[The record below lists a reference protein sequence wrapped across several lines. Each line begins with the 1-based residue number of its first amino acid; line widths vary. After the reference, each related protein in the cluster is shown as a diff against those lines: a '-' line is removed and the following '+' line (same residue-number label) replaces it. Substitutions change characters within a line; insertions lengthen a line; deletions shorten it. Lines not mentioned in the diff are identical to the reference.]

1 VSAGRRGIPSAAKK
15 PVAGMDLVLD
25 SCTRYYIPMNNQERN
40 RSADHLAAA
49 ERAHNRATGGGG
61 LGDIAL
67 YILMR
72 SCNVMMT
79 ERLGNLLAPHGLTSI
94 GYITMMALYS
104 RPENLA
110 NPSELSEVTGETR
123 GNMTRICDELV
134 DKGWMRRVPN
144 GEDRRRIDLSLSES
158 GMALLNRLVPEL
170 RQNADDFYKRSFT
183 KAEKTTL
190 LHLLTKFSEALASE
204 L

>member
-1 VSAGRRGIPSAAKK
+1 
-15 PVAGMDLVLD
+15 
-25 SCTRYYIPMNNQERN
+25 MNHPERN
-40 RSADHLAAA
+40 RSTRNIAVA
-49 ERAHNRATGGGG
+49 ERAHNRASGGGG
-61 LGDIAL
+61 LGDIAI

-72 SCNVMMT
+72 SCNDMMS
-79 ERLGNLLAPHGLTSI
+79 ERLGGLVAPYELTAL

-110 NPSELSEVTGETR
+110 NPSELSEATGETR

-144 GEDRRRIDLSLSES
+144 AEDRRRVDLSLTEA
-158 GMALLNRLVPEL
+158 GMALLNELAPQL
-170 RQNADDFYKRSFT
+170 RQNADDFYRRTFT
-183 KAEKTTL
+183 KAEKASL
-190 LHLLTKFSEALASE
+190 LQLLTQFSEALASE

>member
-1 VSAGRRGIPSAAKK
+1 
-15 PVAGMDLVLD
+15 
-25 SCTRYYIPMNNQERN
+25 MNNQGRN
-40 RSADHLAAA
+40 RSADRMGAA

-61 LGDIAL
+61 LGDIAI
-67 YILMR
+67 YVLMR

-79 ERLGNLLAPHGLTSI
+79 ERLSRLLEPHGVTSL
-94 GYITMMALYS
+94 GYITMMALYG

-110 NPSELSEVTGETR
+110 NPSELSDATGETR

-144 GEDRRRIDLSLSES
+144 AEDRRRVDLSLSDS
-158 GMALLNRLVPEL
+158 GMALLNRVAPQL
-170 RQNADDFYKRSFT
+170 RQNADEFYKRSFSKT
-183 KAEKTTL
+183 EKATL
-190 LHLLTKFSEALASE
+190 QQLLAQFSVALADE

>member
-1 VSAGRRGIPSAAKK
+1 
-15 PVAGMDLVLD
+15 M
-25 SCTRYYIPMNNQERN
+25 
-40 RSADHLAAA
+40 AAA
-49 ERAHNRATGGGG
+49 ERAHARATGGG
-61 LGDIAL
+61 LGDIAI

-79 ERLGNLLAPHGLTSI
+79 ERLNRLVEAHGLSAV
-94 GYITMMALYS
+94 GYITMMSLYS

-110 NPSELSEVTGETR
+110 NPSELCGITGETR

-144 GEDRRRIDLSLSES
+144 PEDRRRVDLSLTAS
-158 GMALLNRLVPEL
+158 GMALLNLVAPQL
-170 RQNADDFYKRSFT
+170 QRNAADFYKRTFD
-183 KAEKTTL
+183 KAEKAAL
-190 LHLLTKFSEALASE
+190 QQLLTQFSEALAGD

>member
-1 VSAGRRGIPSAAKK
+1 
-15 PVAGMDLVLD
+15 
-25 SCTRYYIPMNNQERN
+25 MNNQERN
-40 RSADHLAAA
+40 RSATSIAAA

-61 LGDIAL
+61 LGDIAI

-79 ERLGNLLAPHGLTSI
+79 ERLGRLLEPHGVTSL

-110 NPSELSEVTGETR
+110 NPSELSEATGETR

-134 DKGWMRRVPN
+134 DKGWMKRVPN
-144 GEDRRRIDLSLSES
+144 AEDRRRVDLSLSDS
-158 GMALLNRLVPEL
+158 GMALLNRVAPQL
-170 RQNADDFYKRSFT
+170 RQNAEDFYKRTFNKT
-183 KAEKTTL
+183 EKATL
-190 LHLLTKFSEALASE
+190 LQLLNQFSAALAAD

>member
-1 VSAGRRGIPSAAKK
+1 
-15 PVAGMDLVLD
+15 M
-25 SCTRYYIPMNNQERN
+25 
-40 RSADHLAAA
+40 A
-49 ERAHNRATGGGG
+49 ERAHSRASGGGG
-61 LGDIAL
+61 LGDIAI

-72 SCNVMMT
+72 SCNVMMS
-79 ERLGNLLAPHGLTSI
+79 ERLGSLLAPHGLSAL

-110 NPSELSEVTGETR
+110 NPSELSEATGETR

-144 GEDRRRIDLSLSES
+144 VEDRRRVDLSLTDS
-158 GMALLNRLVPEL
+158 GMALLNTLAPQL
-170 RQNADDFYKRSFT
+170 RQSADDFYRRSFT
-183 KAEKTTL
+183 RSEKATL
-190 LHLLTKFSEALASE
+190 LQLLTQFSEALANE

>member
-1 VSAGRRGIPSAAKK
+1 MGLAEYSS
-15 PVAGMDLVLD
+15 M
-25 SCTRYYIPMNNQERN
+25 RYYLAMNNQDRN
-40 RSADHLAAA
+40 RSAHSMAAA

-61 LGDIAL
+61 LGDIAV

-72 SCNVMMT
+72 SCNVMMG
-79 ERLGNLLAPHGLTSI
+79 ERLGALLAPHDLSSL

-104 RPENLA
+104 RPDNLA

-123 GNMTRICDELV
+123 GNMTRICDDLV

-144 GEDRRRIDLSLSES
+144 AEDRRRVDLSLTDS
-158 GMALLNRLVPEL
+158 GMALLNKVAPQL
-170 RQNADDFYKRSFT
+170 RQNADDFYKRVFT
-183 KAEKTTL
+183 KTEKATL
-190 LHLLTKFSEALASE
+190 QQLLTQFSEALARE

>member
-1 VSAGRRGIPSAAKK
+1 
-15 PVAGMDLVLD
+15 
-25 SCTRYYIPMNNQERN
+25 MNHPERN
-40 RSADHLAAA
+40 RSVKTMAAA
-49 ERAHNRATGGGG
+49 ERAHQRATGGGG
-61 LGDIAL
+61 LGDVAI

-72 SCNVMMT
+72 TCNIMMS
-79 ERLGNLLAPHGLTSI
+79 ERAGRLLEPHGLTAM
-94 GYITMMALYS
+94 GYITMMSLYS

-144 GEDRRRIDLSLSES
+144 AEDRRRVDLSLTDA
-158 GMALLNRLVPEL
+158 GMALLNSVAPEM
-170 RQNADDFYKRSFT
+170 RAQADAFYERTFT
-183 KAEKTTL
+183 RTEKASL
-190 LHLLTKFSEALASE
+190 QQLLTKFSAALAAE